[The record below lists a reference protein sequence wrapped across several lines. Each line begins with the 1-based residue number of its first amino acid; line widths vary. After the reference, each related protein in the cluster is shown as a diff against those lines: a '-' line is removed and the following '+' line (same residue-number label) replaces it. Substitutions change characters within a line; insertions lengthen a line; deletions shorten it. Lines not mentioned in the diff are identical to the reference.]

1 MPKARGTVVSLSEDY
16 FWENKNTAFEN
27 LWTENLEPTASF
39 FTVSMILHIANPVF
53 KIVFAYRVLLCSV
66 ITIHSNGRTIVT
78 NDNKTWKKNLSLT
91 PPPLLLAFTLPLTLS
106 ILLSP
111 SQSPLPLPLHLS
123 FFPSSSLLLF
133 LPISLP
139 LPLVLSFP
147 LPFHLTPLLPLS
159 FFSLPISI
167 SLSLFLSFLFP
178 SPSPSSYTHLSAAL
192 SPTLTSESVREF
204 PREEDVGQFALAVG
218 LLGVVRLGEVQVVP
232 VHTSL
237 CR

>member
-91 PPPLLLAFTLPLTLS
+91 PPP
-106 ILLSP
+106 
-111 SQSPLPLPLHLS
+111 
-123 FFPSSSLLLF
+123 SSSLLLS
-133 LPISLP
+133 LLLSLSSSLP
-139 LPLVLSFP
+139 HSHRSLFLSISHSSHPLLFSSSSPFLSLFLSFSHSP
-147 LPFHLTPLLPLS
+147 CLFIS
-159 FFSLPISI
+159 RRFSH
-167 SLSLFLSFLFP
+167 FLSFLFP
-178 SPSPSSYTHLSAAL
+178 SPSPSPFFFPFSSHLHL
-192 SPTLTSESVREF
+192 PLPIPTYLPHCLPHSPL
-204 PREEDVGQFALAVG
+204 
-218 LLGVVRLGEVQVVP
+218 
-232 VHTSL
+232 SL
-237 CR
+237 CASSRVKRTLASLLWQ

>member
-91 PPPLLLAFTLPLTLS
+91 PPPPPRFY
-106 ILLSP
+106 SP
-111 SQSPLPLPLHLS
+111 SYSLYPPLSLTVTAPSSSPSLILPILFSSPLPPHFS
-123 FFPSSSLLLF
+123 PSSSRSLIPPAFSSHAASPTFFLF
-133 LPISLP
+133 SSHLHLP
-139 LPLVLSFP
+139 LPFSF
-147 LPFHLTPLLPLS
+147 L
-159 FFSLPISI
+159 SLPISI
-167 SLSLFLSFLFP
+167 SLFLYPPICRTVSH
-178 SPSPSSYTHLSAAL
+178 THL
-192 SPTLTSESVREF
+192 
-204 PREEDVGQFALAVG
+204 
-218 LLGVVRLGEVQVVP
+218 
-232 VHTSL
+232 
-237 CR
+237 